1 MAGGFGIALELL
13 QRMEDGTH
21 SDWEASWVSG
31 EGDRP
36 QLLLPPAPAHANTLP
51 GVCGTGMLVVQHA
64 FLTWVAVQHE
74 LGSTSL
80 AFRLGWRAGALPACL
95 LSYCP
100 GEEAAIG
107 SGQVMVLPLLECCTT
122 VLHLDHLLIPTGA
135 EGGLVLQNWLCWQC
149 CGPQGGCTAGCC
161 DLGGSA
167 VGHKVAAAT
176 WAECKPGRRALAVTS
191 LTAGEFERMTQE
203 AWDQLAKQP
212 AAHLVLLTWAYLG
225 GAQLHPHT

>member
-1 MAGGFGIALELL
+1 
-13 QRMEDGTH
+13 
-21 SDWEASWVSG
+21 VSG

-51 GVCGTGMLVVQHA
+51 GVCGTGMLVVQHAFLTWVAVQHGVVQHA

-176 WAECKPGRRALAVTS
+176 WVAALWATRWLLRPGLSANLA
-191 LTAGEFERMTQE
+191 
-203 AWDQLAKQP
+203 
-212 AAHLVLLTWAYLG
+212 
-225 GAQLHPHT
+225 GAPWR